1 MKIGTFF
8 TNIYIN
14 KITYDMKKKLRLNEA
29 DEVQNSPEATAEKPV
44 KSNPSEDLKRLT
56 DLMNKD
62 YTSFV
67 RELSQITSDNN
78 LFPKLKNLILGGNK
92 DGEPTDEKFSIS
104 GEYDQ
109 DVAGLI
115 PTQNEIDRNKSLAF
129 PVTYPIEYENA
140 KPNPIPLDVAK
151 KQISEMLTGV
161 PVRINNL
168 PIVVFDFS
176 GKTYILDGHHR
187 WSSVHALNRDGK
199 IKAIKLTSTKGID
212 PLKALRAIQL
222 SIAVSV
228 GKVPTAKAGTADT
241 NILLSSSNSATKTYL
256 EENMSDGFVGIY
268 KEVKDND
275 GDKGKA
281 IAFIM
286 GNIEL
291 MQSTGFLKGAPT
303 REVMP
308 QTDGTNDLKANQDLW
323 KNPLKSGQINVLPEY
338 GVKQTPEV
346 AQKESRIVKTFEMF
360 VQNRKK

>member
-1 MKIGTFF
+1 
-8 TNIYIN
+8 
-14 KITYDMKKKLRLNEA
+14 MKKKLKLNEA
-29 DEVQNSPEATAEKPV
+29 DEVQNAPEATEQKPV
-44 KSNPSEDLKRLT
+44 EAKSNPSEDLKRLT
-56 DLMNKD
+56 DLMAKD

-67 RELSQITSDNN
+67 RELSTIASDNN

-92 DGEPTDEKFSIS
+92 DGQPTDEKFNIS

-129 PVTYPIEYENA
+129 PVTYPIEYEKIGVSKEDA
-140 KPNPIPLDVAK
+140 KS
-151 KQISEMLTGV
+151 QISEILKGT
-161 PVRINNL
+161 PVRINKM
-168 PIVVFDFS
+168 PIVVFDFG

-199 IKAIKLTSTKGID
+199 IKAIKLSSSKGID

-241 NILLSSSNSATKTYL
+241 NILLSSSNSATKSYL

-268 KEVKDND
+268 KEVKDKE

-286 GNIEL
+286 GNIEA

-308 QTDGTNDLKANQDLW
+308 QTDGTDDLKANQELW
-323 KNPLKSGQINVLPEY
+323 KNPLKTGQINVLPEY
-338 GVKQTPEV
+338 GIKQTPEA

>member
-1 MKIGTFF
+1 MKRKLFEEVEGEE
-8 TNIYIN
+8 N
-14 KITYDMKKKLRLNEA
+14 KVPTTS
-29 DEVQNSPEATAEKPV
+29 QPAETPGKDVPPAAGA
-44 KSNPSEDLKRLT
+44 KSNPSEDLKKLT
-56 DLMNKD
+56 DLMTKD

-67 RELSQITSDNN
+67 RELSSITSDNN
-78 LFPKLKNLILGGNK
+78 LFPKLKNLILGGIK
-92 DGEPTDEKFSIS
+92 DGQPSDEKFNIS

-187 WSSVHALNRDGK
+187 WSSVHALNKEGK
-199 IKAIKLTSTKGID
+199 IKAIKLSSSKGID

-222 SIAVSV
+222 SIAVSIS
-228 GKVPTAKAGTADT
+228 KVPTAKAGTAET
-241 NILLSSSNSATKTYL
+241 NILLSSSNSATKSYL
-256 EENMSDGFVGIY
+256 EESMSDGFIGIY
-268 KEVKDND
+268 KEVKDKEA
-275 GDKGKA
+275 DKEKA

-286 GNIEL
+286 DNIKT

-308 QTDGTNDLKANQDLW
+308 QTDGTDDLKANQDLW
-323 KNPLKSGQINVLPEY
+323 KNPLKSGQINVLPKY
-338 GVKQTPEV
+338 GISEAPTGV
-346 AQKESRIVKTFEMF
+346 QKESRVVKTFESF
-360 VQNRKK
+360 VSSRRSK

>member
-1 MKIGTFF
+1 MK
-8 TNIYIN
+8 N
-14 KITYDMKKKLRLNEA
+14 LARLNEA
-29 DEVQNSPEATAEKPV
+29 DEVQNTTETPV
-44 KSNPSEDLKRLT
+44 VDKSEPSEDLKKLT
-56 DLMNKD
+56 DLMSKD

-67 RELSQITSDNN
+67 KELSTITSDNN

-92 DGEPTDEKFSIS
+92 DGEPSDEKFSIS
-104 GEYDQ
+104 EEYDQ
-109 DVAGLI
+109 EVAGLI

-129 PVTYPIEYENA
+129 PITYPVEYEKKGVSKEDA
-140 KPNPIPLDVAK
+140 KS
-151 KQISEMLTGV
+151 QISEILKGT
-161 PVRINNL
+161 PVRINKM
-168 PIVVFDFS
+168 PIVVFDFG

-222 SIAVSV
+222 SIAVAI
-228 GKVPTAKAGTADT
+228 GEVPTNNAGTADT

-268 KEVKDND
+268 KEVKDSE
-275 GDKGKA
+275 GDKEKA

-286 GNIEL
+286 GNIEA

-308 QTDGTNDLKANQDLW
+308 QTDGTDDLKANQDLW
-323 KNPLKSGQINVLPEY
+323 KTPLETGQINVLPEY
-338 GVKQTPEV
+338 GIKQTPKVAQPEV
-346 AQKESRIVKTFEMF
+346 AQKESRFVKTFEMF
-360 VQNRKK
+360 VRNRKK

>member
-1 MKIGTFF
+1 MKRKLFEEVEGEE
-8 TNIYIN
+8 N
-14 KITYDMKKKLRLNEA
+14 KVPTTSQGSPEKPVEKSGKDVPPTAGKES
-29 DEVQNSPEATAEKPV
+29 NSPEILQKMV
-44 KSNPSEDLKRLT
+44 
-56 DLMNKD
+56 DLMKND

-67 RELSQITSDNN
+67 RELSSITSDNN
-78 LFPKLKNLILGGNK
+78 LFPKLKNLILGGAK
-92 DGEPTDEKFSIS
+92 DGKPSDEKFNIS

-187 WSSVHALNRDGK
+187 WSSVHALNQDGK
-199 IKAIKLTSTKGID
+199 IKAIKLSSSAGID

-222 SIAVSV
+222 SIAVSIS
-228 GKVPTAKAGTADT
+228 KVPTAKAGTADT
-241 NILLSSSNSATKTYL
+241 NILLSSSNSATKSYL
-256 EENMSDGFVGIY
+256 EESMSDGFIEIY
-268 KEVKDND
+268 KEVKDKE
-275 GDKGKA
+275 GDKEKA

-286 GNIEL
+286 ANIQK
-291 MQSTGFLKGAPT
+291 MQSTGFLKDAPT

-308 QTDGTNDLKANQDLW
+308 QTDGTDDLKANQDLW
-323 KNPLKSGQINVLPEY
+323 KNPLKTGQINVIPKY
-338 GVKQTPEV
+338 GM
-346 AQKESRIVKTFEMF
+346 KESRIVKTFESF
-360 VQNRKK
+360 VSSRKKSK